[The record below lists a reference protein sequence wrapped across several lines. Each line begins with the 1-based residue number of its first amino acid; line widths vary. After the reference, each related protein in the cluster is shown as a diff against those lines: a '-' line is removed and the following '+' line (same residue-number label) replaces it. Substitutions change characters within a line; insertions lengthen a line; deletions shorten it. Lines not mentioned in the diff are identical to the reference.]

1 MQHFFI
7 LISKSN
13 IMELDLRLSRMCL
26 DRKMLFSCV
35 GKFRFLQYS
44 LNAIQC
50 GVHHGQAG
58 RLAIERLERPE
69 QVKDEQKD
77 TKYIS
82 QRERIAPLQ
91 KYRQAKNRSNPDSIK
106 DI

>member
-7 LISKSN
+7 LISESN
-13 IMELDLRLSRMCL
+13 IMELDLRLSRLCL
-26 DRKMLFSCV
+26 DRKMLFTCV
-35 GKFRFLQYS
+35 WKFRFLQYS

-91 KYRQAKNRSNPDSIK
+91 KTAKPKIAA
-106 DI
+106 IPIP